1 MSNLKHRT
9 SPATLPV
16 PKRHAGPQLSFE
28 RRSVITFD
36 SALYDEL
43 MLFIFSFLDHRDLC
57 AVQATNKNCSRL
69 ASDDQLWK
77 SLFLREFGRPRLRGG
92 RGFYGR
98 ADRRSVKPLPS
109 RAYPPEESAFN
120 WKWMY
125 RISSNWRNGRCAVEI
140 FQDRNCID
148 INRLSS
154 RIATHSKVPLPK
166 WHVLLAGTS
175 TIFAPAECSEQPIIF
190 LRDRGTQPMTLKC
203 KSQLSGGPLSIS
215 TMVLDQS
222 PLASRIMPCGP
233 AVSLAVFLS
242 TGEFFIYDYKPS
254 VITTVP
260 KRTYIPL
267 PQHRVPIT
275 HAAYHHPLLVTL
287 SQSFSLMIYDL
298 SGESITH
305 TQTLSSFTS
314 HPPAS
319 IVLSAMPS
327 SLSFKLVLAYS
338 VPVYPSH
345 WSVGATELIISRP
358 RSTSSSLAT
367 LAEPPKVSTPGTF
380 VVSGTRSARAFD
392 VPQGWIDENKL
403 QAMSAQWSRK
413 VTQVADTQT
422 DGKWVVLAPEDS
434 LQTLLAGAESVEASS
449 SSVSQ
454 PSGAQSMELLPRTHV
469 SSPCHSFAQ
478 LQLYRLNLPPSTS
491 LHGPK
496 LTFVRTLYGPCGPIS
511 AVAVADGRCVSL
523 GADGSIWVW
532 DLESGRPAEVAPPAE
547 QSGEE
552 AGVGVC
558 MERGSTWSRG
568 TVVFDERRIISAGI
582 RGIEER
588 RFDV

>member
-1 MSNLKHRT
+1 MPKRCP

-16 PKRHAGPQLSFE
+16 TKRHVGPQLSPE
-28 RRSVITFD
+28 RHSAITFD

-43 MLFIFSFLDHRDLC
+43 ILFIFSFLDHRDLC
-57 AVQATNKNCSRL
+57 AVEAASKNCSRL

-77 SLFLREFGRPRLRGG
+77 ALFLREFGRPRLRGG

-98 ADRRSVKPLPS
+98 ADGRLVKPLPS
-109 RAYPPEESAFN
+109 RAYLPEESVAN

-140 FQDRNCID
+140 FRDWDGID
-148 INRLSS
+148 IDHLPGP
-154 RIATHSKVPLPK
+154 IAVNSKAPQPR
-166 WHVLLAGTS
+166 WHVLLGGTS
-175 TIFAPAECSEQPIIF
+175 TIFASAEPSEQPTIF
-190 LRDRGTQPMTLKC
+190 VRDRGSPPTALKF
-203 KSQLSGGPLSIS
+203 KSQLSSGSSSIS

-222 PLASRIMPCGP
+222 PLPSMVTPRSPS
-233 AVSLAVFLS
+233 VSLAVFLS
-242 TGEFFIYDYKPS
+242 TGEFFIYDHKPS
-254 VITTVP
+254 AITGVP

-267 PQHRVPIT
+267 PQHRFPVT

-287 SQSFSLMIYDL
+287 SQSFTLMIYGL
-298 SGESITH
+298 SGDTITH
-305 TQTLSSFTS
+305 TQTLNSFTS

-319 IVLSAMPS
+319 VVLSAMSIP
-327 SLSFKLVLAYS
+327 LSFKLVLAYA

-345 WSVGATELIISRP
+345 WSVGATELIISHFG
-358 RSTSSSLAT
+358 SISSSSVT
-367 LAEPPKVSTPGTF
+367 LIEPPKAATPGNF
-380 VVSGTRSARAFD
+380 VVSETRSARAFD

-403 QAMSAQWSRK
+403 QAMSAQWGRK

-422 DGKWVVLAPEDS
+422 DGKWVVLAPDDS
-434 LQTLLAGAESVEASS
+434 LQSLFTASNSAESSS

-454 PSGAQSMELLPRTHV
+454 PSDIPSTELLPTTYV
-469 SSPCHSFAQ
+469 SSPCHSSAQ
-478 LQLYRLNLPPSTS
+478 LQLYRLHLPPSTS
-491 LHGPK
+491 LHRPK
-496 LTFVRTLYGPCGPIS
+496 LTFVRTLHGPRGPIS

-532 DLESGRPAEVAPPAE
+532 DLESGRRAEVAAPVE
-547 QSGEE
+547 QLIEE
-552 AGVGVC
+552 ADAGAC
-558 MERGSTWSRG
+558 MSRGSGLSRG
-568 TVVFDERRIISAGI
+568 MVVFDERRIVSAGI